1 MVMIILTLR
10 VDVFA
15 KAARLVNLA
24 HRPEPRVEVRR
35 LEHHVLKAA
44 RLRHRL
50 KELVG
55 LFERAPQGSVFTFT
69 VVRRPFLPGA
79 TKADVP
85 LTTVMVELD
94 DAPGVRLVARLADGV
109 DPRIGMRVTAVFEHH
124 GEVDDVRFT
133 SSES

>member
-1 MVMIILTLR
+1 MPTPASAPPDYDFTRPFWDGI
-10 VDVFA
+10 
-15 KAARLVNLA
+15 AAGEIRLPQCSACQAWQWYPL
-24 HRPEPRVEVRR
+24 PGVEHCAGAS
-35 LEHHVLKAA
+35 LDWTP
-44 RLRHRL
+44 
-50 KELVG
+50 VG
-55 LFERAPQGSVFTFT
+55 PQGSVFTFT

-85 LTTVMVELD
+85 LTTVLVELD